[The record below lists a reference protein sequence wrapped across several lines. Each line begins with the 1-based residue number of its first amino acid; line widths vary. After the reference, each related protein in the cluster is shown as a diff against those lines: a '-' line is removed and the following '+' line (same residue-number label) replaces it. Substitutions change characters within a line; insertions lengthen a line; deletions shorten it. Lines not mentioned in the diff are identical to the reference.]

1 MTVLTRGIAILHDV
15 TRLLSQRSRRYV
27 GTNTQ
32 MLCVYSIW
40 TDNSFLPPLYYCW
53 VMWGDLNLVWG
64 GGDEVRAIL
73 AFSKQDC
80 SEMWHV
86 CIYYHN
92 HCGQVA
98 LVYFCVSVNLR
109 LTVQLSS
116 GHLG

>member
-1 MTVLTRGIAILHDV
+1 M
-15 TRLLSQRSRRYV
+15 
-27 GTNTQ
+27 
-32 MLCVYSIW
+32 
-40 TDNSFLPPLYYCW
+40 
-53 VMWGDLNLVWG
+53 
-64 GGDEVRAIL
+64 RAIL